1 MRFRRGEPPT
11 PETGEVG
18 AVPAVPADTAPAE
31 TPAVSMLVLR
41 VEYENGAHREFTAL
55 WPVPCLLRIGATA
68 EEAGLPAGMT
78 DPERKEPLIA
88 CVFGGNPAAGGV
100 TVSQSGLL

>member
-1 MRFRRGEPPT
+1 MRFRRGEPPA
-11 PETGEVG
+11 PETGEVE
-18 AVPAVPADTAPAE
+18 AVPAAPADTA
-31 TPAVSMLVLR
+31 PAVSMLVLR

-68 EEAGLPAGMT
+68 EEAGLPAGT
-78 DPERKEPLIA
+78 ADPERKEPLIA
-88 CVFGGNPAAGGV
+88 CVFGGNPEAGGV